1 MGNETRVRRIRN
13 SINKVPKYKNHGL
26 PGRHLHNPL
35 SRQRVRTEQEL
46 AWNRVTQRRNVHNTR
61 KDAKQSL
68 ATCRSDD
75 AGRRTGRPECSAA
88 GAAVGSAAG
97 TGYVPQLPEGSE
109 HLVCAAQGPAVVQ
122 HRSAAAGGEADGAF
136 VHCPHHAA

>member
-46 AWNRVTQRRNVHNTR
+46 AWNRVT
-61 KDAKQSL
+61 
-68 ATCRSDD
+68 
-75 AGRRTGRPECSAA
+75 
-88 GAAVGSAAG
+88 
-97 TGYVPQLPEGSE
+97 
-109 HLVCAAQGPAVVQ
+109 
-122 HRSAAAGGEADGAF
+122 
-136 VHCPHHAA
+136 